1 MPGYLRALS
10 KKRHNMKG
18 KKPYRLEDYLSDEA
32 PTGKERGLPP
42 KQREMAERLRSLMRS
57 VEDEQLPSQDK
68 EDLWKRLEQS
78 TLEAPGAAA
87 PAVAATGVEA
97 PNEERP
103 ARRLGWVRMAAAAA
117 LLLTS
122 VGLGYYFLIRPG
134 TDDAMR
140 LAAERAGA
148 PSSSA
153 TQLHLSDDRT
163 IELDREESTI
173 AYDGTR
179 IRFDAGTVDQVLG
192 AEEVVYNT
200 LVVPY
205 GRRATLTLHDGTKVW
220 LNSGSRLVYPAVFGG
235 KKREVYLEGEGYF
248 AVQHQAQQ
256 PFFVHTKSTQI
267 EVLGTEFDV
276 SAYDDDAQAYAVLA
290 RGSIAFTANKT
301 ALFGKIEKKITPGTK
316 AVYDPAA
323 GQVQLSQ
330 VPVEEYTSWKDGY
343 LILRSA
349 PLSDILKKLARY
361 YKLDIRLQE
370 AELGQETFSGRLDLQ
385 DDFNSVIDIICA
397 TTSLSYHQNERR
409 FILEKRTTP
418 QD

>member
-1 MPGYLRALS
+1 
-10 KKRHNMKG
+10 MKG
-18 KKPYRLEDYLSDEA
+18 KKPYRLEDYLSDET
-32 PTGKERGLPP
+32 PVGKEQDLPP
-42 KQREMAERLRSLMRS
+42 EQREMAERLRTLMQS
-57 VEDEQLPSQDK
+57 VEDEKLASRDK
-68 EDLWKRLEQS
+68 EQLWERLEQS
-78 TLEAPGAAA
+78 TLAAAPGAVA
-87 PAVAATGVEA
+87 PD
-97 PNEERP
+97 EERP
-103 ARRLGWVRMAAAAA
+103 ARRLGWLRMAAAVA

-122 VGLGYYFLIRPG
+122 VGLGYYFLARPG
-134 TDDAMR
+134 SDDAMR
-140 LAAERAGA
+140 LAAARA
-148 PSSSA
+148 PTSSS
-153 TQLHLSDDRT
+153 TQLHLSDNRT

-173 AYDGTR
+173 AYDGAR
-179 IRFDAGTVDQVLG
+179 IRLDAGTVDQVLG
-192 AEEVVYNT
+192 SEEVVYNT

-205 GRRATLTLHDGTKVW
+205 GKRATLTLHDGTKVW

-290 RGSIAFTANKT
+290 RGSVAFTANKT

-316 AVYDPAA
+316 AVYDPAV
-323 GQVQLSQ
+323 GEVRLSQ

-349 PLSDILKKLARY
+349 PLADILKKLARY

-370 AELGQETFSGRLDLQ
+370 AALGQETFSGRLDLQ
-385 DDFNSVIDIICA
+385 DDFTSVIDIICA

-409 FILEKRTTP
+409 FLLEKSIP
-418 QD
+418 QQE